1 MNRQQKEAIVQNFSQ
16 QLNESKA
23 SFLVGYKGLTVAQL
37 QALRG
42 QLREVDGT
50 FKVTK
55 ARLMKIAAQD
65 IDGIDGFKDAFKDQ
79 VGLVFVNGEVPTV
92 AKALVK
98 FAKGNEKL
106 DIVSGFFESQTMTK
120 DQISRLASLPSKEV
134 LLAQLAGTLQAPVR
148 NFAGVLNQM
157 IVRLVYALDQV
168 AKKG

>member
-1 MNRQQKEAIVQNFSQ
+1 MNRQQKEAIVQSFNS
-16 QLNESKA
+16 QLNEAKA

-37 QALRG
+37 HDLRG
-42 QLREVDGT
+42 QLRKVDGT
-50 FKVTK
+50 FRVTK

-79 VGLVFVNGEVPTV
+79 VGLVFVNGEVPAV
-92 AKALVK
+92 AKTLVK

-106 DIVSGFFESQTMTK
+106 DIVSGFFESKTMTK
-120 DQISRLASLPSKEV
+120 DQVGYLASLPSKDV

-148 NFAGVLNQM
+148 NFAVLLNQM
-157 IVRLVYALDQV
+157 IVRLVYTLDQV